1 MLFGARTLKKGE
13 HRMGQKEDNLKKLA
27 KTGILANFV
36 KRNKG
41 SWDHE
46 GWIGL
51 LGSIKEKGYYPIDED
66 QVGLLLEQKKSLYK
80 VKK

>member
-1 MLFGARTLKKGE
+1 
-13 HRMGQKEDNLKKLA
+13 MGQKEDNLKKLA

-46 GWIGL
+46 GWSSL